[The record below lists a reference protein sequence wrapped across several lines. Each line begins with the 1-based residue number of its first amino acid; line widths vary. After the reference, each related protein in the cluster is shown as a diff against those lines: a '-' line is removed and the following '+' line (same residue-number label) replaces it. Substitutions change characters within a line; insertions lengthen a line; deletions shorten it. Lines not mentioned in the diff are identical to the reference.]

1 MCKEMQSVITDEN
14 LSVNSFKRYLDN
26 DKYVSSSIVGL
37 LQFISKT
44 LPKDF
49 HVTSLELNSTGE
61 DHLDTSIELS
71 YSSINVN
78 IIGFYEKNLETS
90 IKRVEKLRKGLEDT
104 GKFKNIFIG
113 KGKKVKQSQ
122 SQFSI
127 NLVY

>member
-1 MCKEMQSVITDEN
+1 MINM
-14 LSVNSFKRYLDN
+14 F
-26 DKYVSSSIVGL
+26 L
-37 LQFISKT
+37 LALLAIAIYKQNFT
-44 LPKDF
+44 KDF

-61 DHLDTSIELS
+61 DHLDTSLELS
-71 YSSINVN
+71 YSGINVN

-90 IKRVEKLRKGLEDT
+90 IKKVEKLRKALEDR
-104 GKFKNIFIG
+104 KIQEYFIG